1 MRTFWHHTIVF
12 CNMIFLLTPSTP
24 ICDRQ
29 SSAVVGIASEITMSL
44 TPVMVHGGFRIMDVT
59 EARVGDDIE
68 VDYEWTEESEVLYA
82 EEYEAELAV
91 QGMKK

>member
-1 MRTFWHHTIVF
+1 
-12 CNMIFLLTPSTP
+12 
-24 ICDRQ
+24 
-29 SSAVVGIASEITMSL
+29 MSL

-82 EEYEAELAV
+82 EEHEAELAV